1 MGLFGNSKK
10 QNERK
15 KLKSKVD
22 KLMKSYSKEK
32 IDGDTY
38 LKKMMDLTSSYQK
51 KKIKC
56 KFKYQRNLITNLSTT
71 YFSKGDSYYEY
82 I

>member
-1 MGLFGNSKK
+1 MGGFGNSKK

-51 KKIKC
+51 KKK
-56 KFKYQRNLITNLSTT
+56 
-71 YFSKGDSYYEY
+71 
-82 I
+82 

>member
-22 KLMKSYSKEK
+22 RLMKSYSKEK

-51 KKIKC
+51 KKKVNV
-56 KFKYQRNLITNLSTT
+56 NLNIREVLLQ
-71 YFSKGDSYYEY
+71 

>member
-22 KLMKSYSKEK
+22 RLMKSYSKEK
-32 IDGDTY
+32 IDGDTS

-51 KKIKC
+51 KKK
-56 KFKYQRNLITNLSTT
+56 
-71 YFSKGDSYYEY
+71 
-82 I
+82 

>member
-51 KKIKC
+51 KKGKC
-56 KFKYQRNLITNLSTT
+56 KFKYQRSLITNLNTT

>member
-32 IDGDTY
+32 IDCIE
-38 LKKMMDLTSSYQK
+38 LTE
-51 KKIKC
+51 
-56 KFKYQRNLITNLSTT
+56 
-71 YFSKGDSYYEY
+71 D
-82 I
+82 

>member
-22 KLMKSYSKEK
+22 KLMKSYRKEK

-51 KKIKC
+51 KKK
-56 KFKYQRNLITNLSTT
+56 
-71 YFSKGDSYYEY
+71 
-82 I
+82 

>member
-51 KKIKC
+51 KKVNV
-56 KFKYQRNLITNLSTT
+56 NLNIREILLQ
-71 YFSKGDSYYEY
+71 

>member
-1 MGLFGNSKK
+1 MGLFENSKK

-51 KKIKC
+51 KKSKC
-56 KFKYQRNLITNLSTT
+56 KFKYNLL
-71 YFSKGDSYYEY
+71 
-82 I
+82 

>member
-15 KLKSKVD
+15 ELKSKVD
-22 KLMKSYSKEK
+22 KLMKSYSKKK

-51 KKIKC
+51 KKK
-56 KFKYQRNLITNLSTT
+56 
-71 YFSKGDSYYEY
+71 
-82 I
+82 

>member
-22 KLMKSYSKEK
+22 RLMKLYSKEK

-51 KKIKC
+51 KKK
-56 KFKYQRNLITNLSTT
+56 
-71 YFSKGDSYYEY
+71 
-82 I
+82 

>member
-10 QNERK
+10 ENERK

-32 IDGDTY
+32 IDGYTY
-38 LKKMMDLTSSYQK
+38 LKKMMDLTSSYK
-51 KKIKC
+51 KKK
-56 KFKYQRNLITNLSTT
+56 K
-71 YFSKGDSYYEY
+71 
-82 I
+82 

>member
-1 MGLFGNSKK
+1 MGLFENSKK

-22 KLMKSYSKEK
+22 KLMKSYSKYK

-51 KKIKC
+51 KKK
-56 KFKYQRNLITNLSTT
+56 
-71 YFSKGDSYYEY
+71 
-82 I
+82 

>member
-38 LKKMMDLTSSYQK
+38 LKKMMDLTSSYP
-51 KKIKC
+51 KKIGTC
-56 KFKYQRNLITNLSTT
+56 KFKY
-71 YFSKGDSYYEY
+71 
-82 I
+82 